1 MDPQIAYQPPTGPD
15 QVVERDWLYERPDGT
30 TVPAPDEAIGNECGK
45 VTALWDLFLVPV
57 PEVPRGRR
65 QDEEAKDDLASW
77 LDEPTA
83 GFPGMNVKA
92 KADYETGSHDCE
104 SDNYDF

>member
-15 QVVERDWLYERPDGT
+15 QVVEHGWLYERPDGA

-57 PEVPRGRR
+57 PEVPRGGP
-65 QDEEAKDDLASW
+65 QDDDDTGIAFREAL
-77 LDEPTA
+77 
-83 GFPGMNVKA
+83 PGNF
-92 KADYETGSHDCE
+92 ENGSHDCKI
-104 SDNYDF
+104 DNNDY

>member
-15 QVVERDWLYERPDGT
+15 QVVEHGWLYERPDGA

-57 PEVPRGRR
+57 PEVPRGRP
-65 QDEEAKDDLASW
+65 QEDDGDDTGIAFKEDLTW
-77 LDEPTA
+77 LDEP
-83 GFPGMNVKA
+83 KA
-92 KADYETGSHDCE
+92 KT
-104 SDNYDF
+104 DNYDY